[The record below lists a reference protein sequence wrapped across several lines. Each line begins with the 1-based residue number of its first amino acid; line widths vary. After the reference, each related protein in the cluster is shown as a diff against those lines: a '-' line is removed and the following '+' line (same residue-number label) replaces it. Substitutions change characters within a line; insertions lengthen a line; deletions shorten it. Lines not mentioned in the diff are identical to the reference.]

1 MRAPRREREGAGPRR
16 ALAHCEDVCA
26 ARTSFSIFARLLA
39 RQGGN
44 GGVVGFF
51 FSFLPTEFEFLAVSQ
66 VSGNLRGKLMVYSSC
81 IFL

>member
-16 ALAHCEDVCA
+16 ALAHCENVGA
-26 ARTSFSIFARLLA
+26 ARTSFSIFARVLA

-51 FSFLPTEFEFLAVSQ
+51 FFLPTGFEFLAVSQ
-66 VSGNLRGKLMVYSSC
+66 VSGNLCGKLMVYSSC